1 MKQYSEKDLVDTL
14 KKVGIKKGSTIL
26 IHSAIHALGKMNSVK
41 NEYIPKKIYYCIK
54 NIWDTK
60 VQLSSLDF
68 FIIMLEK
75 KNILIYIN
83 HPPVIL

>member
-54 NIWDTK
+54 KYLGHKGTII
-60 VQLSSLDF
+60 VPGF
-68 FIIMLEK
+68 FYNYAKK